1 MLEVL
6 AVIVGVTL
14 VVAALADLVNTLVTT
29 QTSQARWWLTAQVYR
44 KTWTL
49 VRGVARRIPREAA
62 ADRLLGTFAPLSV
75 LLMLTAWVVQQIVGF
90 GLVWWGLGGI
100 SGAGS
105 LGDAL
110 YYSGVVYFTLGFGE
124 VVPTEVV
131 PRIGALIEAFAGVLT
146 TAMVIGYLPAMYG
159 AYSERERKLMTLDAG
174 SSERITPTDLVIAR
188 APGADPAELVAFF
201 DGWEDWVAGVIET
214 HTSFPMLMLFRSQH
228 RGQNWVTALGL
239 LTDAALQCQMIRGAE
254 NRAPYWMLRRS
265 IRLFRMLTEGQ
276 DLSEYRRQFDEVYA
290 SDQDGLWAD
299 LYRDLQSH
307 GFDLLPPEV
316 ARLRTL
322 ELRREFDAPLEYLI
336 DELMAPRG
344 FWGHDVGLDGEAR
357 DPAAPMIRETGSD

>member
-6 AVIVGVTL
+6 AVVLGIAL
-14 VVAALADLVNTLVTT
+14 VVAALADMLNTLVTT
-29 QTSQARWWLTAQVYR
+29 QTSQARWWLTGQVYR
-44 KTWTL
+44 RSWT
-49 VRGVARRIPREAA
+49 AMRRIASHLRNEQV

-75 LLMLTAWVVQQIVGF
+75 LLLLTAWVVQQIVGF
-90 GLVWWGLGGI
+90 GLIWWGLGGI

-131 PRIGALIEAFAGVLT
+131 PRIGALVEAFAGVLT
-146 TAMVIGYLPAMYG
+146 TAMVIGYLPAMYA

-174 SSERITPTDLVIAR
+174 TSDRITPVALVISR
-188 APGADPAELVAFF
+188 SPSADPDELVSFF
-201 DGWEDWVAGVIET
+201 AGWEDWVAGMIET

-239 LTDAALQCQMIRGAE
+239 LSDAALQCQMIRGAE

-265 IRLFRMLTEGQ
+265 IRLFRMLTEGA
-276 DLSEYRRQFDEVYA
+276 DLSEYRARFDEVYA
-290 SDQDGLWAD
+290 TDQEHLWAD
-299 LYRDLQSH
+299 LYAELEAH
-307 GFDLLPPEV
+307 GFELLPIEE
-316 ARLRTL
+316 ARQRTL
-322 ELRREFDAPLEYLI
+322 ELRRQFDAPLEFLI

-344 FWGHDVGLDGEAR
+344 FWGHDVALQGEHASL
-357 DPAAPMIRETGSD
+357 PTIRPDRSE